1 MRQILRCRL
10 WFYLLLLGSALLL
23 ASCAPSSL
31 LPQAPT
37 PIPTLIPAT
46 LSVGLEQPTEPPA
59 FAILSYPARPP
70 VVAEGHSLYL
80 DQCASCH
87 GEAGVGIVPGARNF
101 NDVDYMRGETPASF
115 YAAVTE
121 GRQDMPAFSNELTS
135 DERWD
140 AVFYVWR
147 FSTDGESLTSG
158 EQIYHEDC
166 AVCHG
171 EGGTGEVLGA
181 ADFTDLRFVAENS
194 PRDFY
199 LTVTQGEGSMPAW
212 QGRLSQEERWD
223 VVDYLF
229 TFSYDAE
236 LSEGQSQAVSSQP
249 VPQPQE
255 GNCDQYLSQSNPFPW
270 DDAAAISS
278 GEVIYDQ
285 SCGMCHGEDGSGG
298 LPGAPDFTSPAT
310 GIEIRNNSGE
320 QFCIIA
326 EGRGSMPGWKETLT
340 DEQMWQALTYI
351 NSFSE

>member
-1 MRQILRCRL
+1 MRHNTRISSVRKRL
-10 WFYLLLLGSALLL
+10 PLL
-23 ASCAPSSL
+23 ALALVLWGCAPSSL
-31 LPQAPT
+31 LPEGPT

-46 LSVGLEQPTEPPA
+46 APASVGETAESPT
-59 FAILSYPARPP
+59 FTIQSYPARPP
-70 VVAEGHSLYL
+70 SVEEGRPIYL
-80 DQCASCH
+80 THCANCH
-87 GEAGVGIVPGARNF
+87 GEGGVGVVPGARNF
-101 NDVDYMRGETPASF
+101 NDLDYMRGETPASF

-121 GRQDMPAFSNELTS
+121 GRGEMPAFDDELTS

-140 AVFYVWR
+140 VVFYVWR
-147 FSTDGESLTSG
+147 FSTDAETLVIG
-158 EQIYHEDC
+158 EQIYAANC
-166 AVCHG
+166 AACHG
-171 EGGTGEVLGA
+171 EAGTGEVLGA
-181 ADFTDLRFVAENS
+181 ADFTDLRFVADQA

-199 LTVTQGEGSMPAW
+199 LIVTQGEGSMPAW
-212 QGRLSQEERWD
+212 QGRLSQEERWA
-223 VVDYLF
+223 VINYLR

-236 LSEGQSQAVSSQP
+236 LAEEPVVSSQP
-249 VPQPQE
+249 TSQSEQALCEP
-255 GNCDQYLSQSNPFPW
+255 YLSQSNPFSW
-270 DDAAAISS
+270 DDPAAISS

-326 EGRGSMPGWKETLT
+326 EGRGNMPGWKETLT